1 MSEWNWGGDL
11 TRCGGDALAIFA
23 NATDGAARWAGLA
36 LAGFILAFGIWQV
49 RVQRDRV
56 NFPKAR
62 FGAQPEKELEFLKRQ
77 AFRRMQTGGMAALV
91 GALML
96 VGLHVPAQDAP
107 GWWAAAWLG
116 VIFFSFWAA
125 LLALVDATSTW
136 LHYSSEGAQTD
147 AEKILL
153 EYQIKKMREQAERAA
168 EKNVSDAETPVGGKK
183 AAVGEASATAET
195 SGAGKNASAGS
206 RE

>member
-1 MSEWNWGGDL
+1 MNERGVVGEL
-11 TRCGGDALAIFA
+11 ARCAGEALPTFA
-23 NATDGAARWAGLA
+23 EASISGVRWAGLT
-36 LAGFILAFGIWQV
+36 LAGFVLAFGIWQV
-49 RVQRDRV
+49 REQRDRV
-56 NFPKAR
+56 KRPKTR

-77 AFRRMQTGGMAALV
+77 AFRRMQTGGLAAIV
-91 GALML
+91 GGLML

-116 VIFFSFWAA
+116 VLFFSAWTA

-153 EYQIKKMREQAERAA
+153 EYQIRKMRENAERAA
-168 EKNVSDAETPVGGKK
+168 AEKKDAVEEKT
-183 AAVGEASATAET
+183 ANAET
-195 SGAGKNASAGS
+195 SDAARK
-206 RE
+206 

>member
-1 MSEWNWGGDL
+1 MNERFFGGDL
-11 TRCGGDALAIFA
+11 GRGAVDAAPIFA
-23 NATDGAARWAGLA
+23 DASIAGVRWLGIA
-36 LAGFILAFGIWQV
+36 LAGFVLAFGIWQV
-49 RVQRDRV
+49 REQRDRV
-56 NFPKAR
+56 RRPKAR

-77 AFRRMQTGGMAALV
+77 AFRRMQSGGLAAIV
-91 GALML
+91 GLLML

-116 VIFFSFWAA
+116 VIFFSAWAA

-168 EKNVSDAETPVGGKK
+168 AETKENDAESPV
-183 AAVGEASATAET
+183 ET
-195 SGAGKNASAGS
+195 RK
-206 RE
+206 

>member
-1 MSEWNWGGDL
+1 MSEWFFVGDL
-11 TRCGGDALAIFA
+11 GRGASEAAPIFA
-23 NATDGAARWAGLA
+23 DASIAGVRWLGIA
-36 LAGFILAFGIWQV
+36 LAGFVLAFGVWQV
-49 RVQRDRV
+49 REQRDRAQR
-56 NFPKAR
+56 PKAR
-62 FGAQPEKELEFLKRQ
+62 FGAQPEKELAFLKRQ
-77 AFRRMQTGGMAALV
+77 AFRRMQSGGLAAIV
-91 GALML
+91 GFLML

-116 VIFFSFWAA
+116 VIFFSAWAA

-168 EKNVSDAETPVGGKK
+168 AEKKENDAETP
-183 AAVGEASATAET
+183 AET
-195 SGAGKNASAGS
+195 RK
-206 RE
+206 

>member
-1 MSEWNWGGDL
+1 MNKWVFVGDL
-11 TRCGGDALAIFA
+11 ARCAGESLPIFA
-23 NATDGAARWAGLA
+23 EASTAGVRWIGLT
-36 LAGFILAFGIWQV
+36 LAGFVLAFGVWQV
-49 RVQRDRV
+49 REQRDRV
-56 NFPKAR
+56 KRPKTR

-77 AFRRMQTGGMAALV
+77 AFRRMQSGGLAAIV
-91 GALML
+91 GFLML

-116 VIFFSFWAA
+116 VLFFSAWAA

-136 LHYSSEGAQTD
+136 LHYSSEGAQAD

-153 EYQIKKMREQAERAA
+153 EYQIRKMREKAERAA
-168 EKNVSDAETPVGGKK
+168 AEKKENDAETP
-183 AAVGEASATAET
+183 AE
-195 SGAGKNASAGS
+195 S